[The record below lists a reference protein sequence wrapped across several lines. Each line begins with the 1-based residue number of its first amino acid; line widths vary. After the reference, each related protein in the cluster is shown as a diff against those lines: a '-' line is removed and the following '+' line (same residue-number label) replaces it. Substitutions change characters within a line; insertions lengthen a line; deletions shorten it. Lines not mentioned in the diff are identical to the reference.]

1 MLALDC
7 LVKYGDRMKQVVD
20 TRQRL
25 LNAANELIWTQSYGS
40 VSVDHICA
48 KAEVN
53 KGSFYHFFASKA
65 ELAVAAIED
74 YWLQMRPKLDRCF
87 SPQLAPLERVA
98 AMCEGI
104 YESQKEKRRITGK
117 VCGCPYGSI
126 GSERSTL
133 DETIRKKATEM
144 FDRMSKYLEATLR
157 DAVREKLIAAGDP
170 AALAREVHALIEGT
184 LLHAKVQNDLEVI
197 RQLKPAIF
205 RLLGA
210 REPAETR

>member
-1 MLALDC
+1 
-7 LVKYGDRMKQVVD
+7 MKQVVD

-40 VSVDHICA
+40 VSVDDICA

-53 KGSFYHFFASKA
+53 KGSFYHFFPSKA

-74 YWLQMRPKLDRCF
+74 CWQHHREKHDRVF
-87 SPQLAPLERVA
+87 SPQVPPLERLA
-98 AMCEGI
+98 ALCEGI

-117 VCGCPYGSI
+117 VCGCPFGSI
-126 GSERSTL
+126 GSEQSTL
-133 DETIRKKATEM
+133 DEAIRRKSIEI

-157 DAVREKLIAAGDP
+157 DAVREGVIVAGDP
-170 AALAREVHALIEGT
+170 AMLAHEVHALIEGT
-184 LLHAKVQNDLEVI
+184 LLHAKVKNDLEIV

-210 REPAETR
+210 TEIVESR